1 MPRAS
6 LVLVLGG
13 LLTLASCAP
22 APRGPDAPIALEQVA
37 AAPALTSG
45 ATRQTVLE
53 FLDAYTQTPADGGA
67 ALAELVAG
75 RELQR
80 WAFWLAVQNAQ
91 FPGSIEGTHDVRM
104 VDFVGATPTEEEAL
118 GAQVDLGASVTFGFS
133 PAGGEPFER
142 TRILD
147 GPATLVSTRAGDWR
161 VLDLTRDGVPMSDG
175 IELFADEVRTD
186 AGLSVR
192 LDSLFM
198 FAPSW
203 QFNVVVENRTSS
215 TVRLDRDATGL
226 YVRATGGGFERL
238 DGAISPALAT
248 LPAGAGVQ
256 SLLSYPLQD
265 SADGRVLVLTFRRDG
280 GAFSFD
286 FPLEDLVTAVPPP
299 APTASPGSLA

>member
-1 MPRAS
+1 MQRLPT
-6 LVLVLGG
+6 VLVLG
-13 LLTLASCAP
+13 LLSLTACAP
-22 APRGPDAPIALEQVA
+22 APGGPEAPIALEQVA
-37 AAPALTSG
+37 PAPALTGS

-53 FLDAYTQTPADGGA
+53 FLQAYVETPRDGGA

-91 FPGSIEGTHDVRM
+91 FPGAIEGTQDVRS
-104 VDFVGATPTEEEAL
+104 VAFVGVTPTDGAL
-118 GAQVDLGASVTFGFS
+118 GAQVEIGASVTFSFS

-142 TRILD
+142 TRVLD

-186 AGLSVR
+186 GGLSVR

-215 TVRLDRDATGL
+215 PVRLDRDATGL
-226 YVRATGGGFERL
+226 YVRSADGGYERL
-238 DGAISPALAT
+238 DGAISPALTA

-265 SADGRVLVLTFRRDG
+265 SADGRVLVLTFRQDG
-280 GAFSFD
+280 RVLRFD

-299 APTASPGSLA
+299 PPTASPGSVA

>member
-22 APRGPDAPIALEQVA
+22 APSGPDAPIALEQVA
-37 AAPALTSG
+37 PAPALTSG

-53 FLDAYTQTPADGGA
+53 FLDAYTRTPADGGA

-91 FPGSIEGTHDVRM
+91 FPGSIEGTHDVRT
-104 VDFVGATPTEEEAL
+104 VDFVGATPTEEAL

-215 TVRLDRDATGL
+215 GVRLDRDATGL
-226 YVRATGGGFERL
+226 YVRATDGGFERL
-238 DGAISPALAT
+238 DGAISPALAA

-265 SADGRVLVLTFRRDG
+265 SADGRVLVLTFRRG
-280 GAFSFD
+280 ERAFRFD

-299 APTASPGSLA
+299 APTASPGSAV